1 MATDCDD
8 LRPSRAGNRTV
19 YGHGRKFTDRGRVD
33 FLVHGTVKNPT
44 VTLRIDRNGRNG
56 QSNPGLADQDHM
68 QSTSS
73 VDIDLPYFTVK
84 KRPGID
90 PQKRATAR
98 HRDRITVPYSV
109 ATRLRWPALRPSRT
123 GDVCLNFTQIRKS
136 AQMRTTSPQALKY
149 L

>member
-1 MATDCDD
+1 MASADI
-8 LRPSRAGNRTV
+8 RAGNRTV
-19 YGHGRKFTDRGRVD
+19 YGHGRKFADRDRVD
-33 FLVHGTVKNPT
+33 FFVHGTVKNPT

-68 QSTSS
+68 QSTPSA
-73 VDIDLPYFTVK
+73 DIDLPYFTVK

-109 ATRLRWPALRPSRT
+109 ATRLRWPALADMAGIDASFPLEVQR
-123 GDVCLNFTQIRKS
+123 I
-136 AQMRTTSPQALKY
+136 
-149 L
+149 